1 MSKRLQVLLD
11 DAEYRDLRKAAR
23 KQGLTV
29 SEWVR
34 SAIRAIRRQQPTHDT
49 ARKLAAVREA
59 MQYSFPTADI
69 EQMNE
74 EIEAGYIGGNE

>member
-34 SAIRAIRRQQPTHDT
+34 SAIRAIRRREPLHDT
-49 ARKLAAVREA
+49 ARKLAAIREA
-59 MQYSFPTADI
+59 ARYSFPTADI
-69 EQMNE
+69 EQMLKE
-74 EIEAGYIGGNE
+74 SEPRYTGDDP